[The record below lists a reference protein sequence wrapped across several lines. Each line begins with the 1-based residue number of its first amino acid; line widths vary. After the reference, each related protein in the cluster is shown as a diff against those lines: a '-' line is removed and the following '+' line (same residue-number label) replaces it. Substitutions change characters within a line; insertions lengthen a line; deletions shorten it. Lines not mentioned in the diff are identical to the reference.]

1 MANKILTTPEIQS
14 LISITNKYCYWLFF
28 RFLIIYI
35 GTIIKTLEI
44 FKELVFDLV
53 FETVDDDAS
62 LVSLR

>member
-1 MANKILTTPEIQS
+1 MANKILTRPEIES
-14 LISITNKYCYWLFF
+14 LISITNKYCYWLFV

-53 FETVDDDAS
+53 FETVD
-62 LVSLR
+62 VRCRF

>member
-1 MANKILTTPEIQS
+1 MKSFMANKILTRPEIKS
-14 LISITNKYCYWLFF
+14 LISMTNKHRYWLFF

-53 FETVDDDAS
+53 FETVD
-62 LVSLR
+62 VRCRF

>member
-1 MANKILTTPEIQS
+1 MANKILTRPEIKS
-14 LISITNKYCYWLFF
+14 LISMTNKYCYWLFF

-53 FETVDDDAS
+53 FETVD
-62 LVSLR
+62 VSCRF